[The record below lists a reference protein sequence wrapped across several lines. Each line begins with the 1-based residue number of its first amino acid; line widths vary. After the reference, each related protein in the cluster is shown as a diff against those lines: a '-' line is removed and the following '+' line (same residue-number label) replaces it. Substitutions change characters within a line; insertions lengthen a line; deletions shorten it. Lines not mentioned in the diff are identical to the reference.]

1 MEKRTGDETKTKE
14 KIIEIITEFVSKV
27 KKYPNDFG
35 HYDFDEL
42 VDELV
47 RFTIEDIMKS
57 EVNNND
63 R

>member
-1 MEKRTGDETKTKE
+1 MDKIIDDKTKTKE
-14 KIIEIITEFVSKV
+14 KIIEIINEFASKV
-27 KKYPNDFG
+27 KKYPDDFG
-35 HYDFDEL
+35 HYDFDEF

-47 RFTIEDIMKS
+47 QFTIEDIMKS

>member
-1 MEKRTGDETKTKE
+1 MKLKQKK
-14 KIIEIITEFVSKV
+14 KIIEIINEFASKV
-27 KKYPNDFG
+27 KQYSNDFG
-35 HYDFDEL
+35 HYDFDEFI
-42 VDELV
+42 DELV